1 MPFAHEI
8 LERNKKIILSLLFE
22 LAIAEDYDFLMSE
35 KVNSI
40 FLSTEKDDEFETNVG
55 FIGRSRL
62 LIKYRDDDEKKKRK
76 AIKNLS
82 ISNSSLD
89 FEQLIIENT
98 KMELLIQL
106 IKQQKVI
113 KELLKLEETI
123 KNKNQELINKGVGHY
138 NFIMDY

>member
-22 LAIAEDYDFLMSE
+22 LEIAEDYDFLMSE

-62 LIKYRDDDEKKKRK
+62 LIKYHDDDKKKKRK

-82 ISNSSLD
+82 ISNSSSD
-89 FEQLIIENT
+89 FEQLIIVNT

-106 IKQQKVI
+106 FKEQKVI

-123 KNKNQELINKGVGHY
+123 KNKNQELAQKGVGHLA
-138 NFIMDY
+138 F

>member
-22 LAIAEDYDFLMSE
+22 LEIAEDYDFLMSE

-62 LIKYRDDDEKKKRK
+62 LIKYHDDDKKKKRK

-82 ISNSSLD
+82 ISNSSSD
-89 FEQLIIENT
+89 FEQLIIVNT

-106 IKQQKVI
+106 
-113 KELLKLEETI
+113 L
-123 KNKNQELINKGVGHY
+123 KNKK
-138 NFIMDY
+138 